1 MKFDLQSFSS
11 SRSGIAV
18 ALGIGRFIPPRI
30 GYPMTEA
37 IARWIVSRNQSDI
50 VQAVRANQ
58 WMVSRDEITTEELDE
73 LVYKTFRHQ
82 TRCLYMYYR
91 HLYDPKTSEDL
102 IEITPKLAEV
112 IEKTQENS
120 NPSVLVGI
128 HMSNFDLIA
137 YKASQHGL
145 NALGLALGDP
155 TGGHQWQYEIRNSYG
170 FNVVPAN
177 VSTIREAEKRL
188 QEGGTVLTGIDR
200 PLLKS
205 KYNPK
210 FFGQP
215 AALPVMHIHL
225 AMRTNVPVIV
235 IAPIMDSDGQ
245 FRVLASDPIRM
256 DNHPEKKT
264 AITHN
269 AEKVLKVAE
278 GFIEQAPYQWVMFY
292 PVWPTALEM
301 MP

>member
-1 MKFDLQSFSS
+1 MKFNLQSFSS
-11 SRSGIAV
+11 SRLGIAV

-37 IARWIVSRNQSDI
+37 IARWIVSKKQSDI
-50 VQAVRANQ
+50 VQAVRVNQ
-58 WMVSRDEITTEELDE
+58 WMVSRDGITSEQLDDM
-73 LVYKTFRHQ
+73 VYKTFRHQ

-112 IEKTQENS
+112 IKKSQNNT

-155 TGGHQWQYEIRNSYG
+155 TGGHQWQYDIRQSYG

-177 VSTIREAEKRL
+177 ISTIRAAEKRL
-188 QEGGTVLTGIDR
+188 REGGTVLTGIDR
-200 PLLKS
+200 PLLRS
-205 KYNPK
+205 KYHPK
-210 FFGQP
+210 FFGHP

-225 AMRTNVPVIV
+225 AMRTNVPVIL
-235 IAPIMDSDGQ
+235 IAPIMDSDGL
-245 FRVLASDPIRM
+245 FRILASDPIPM
-256 DNHPEKKT
+256 DHHSEKKA

-292 PVWPTALEM
+292 PVWPAALET